1 MPNKDIF
8 TGSDASLV
16 LAVDDK
22 SAEEGKLADGLLN
35 EYELSSIVGELK
47 DVHISVQTDVR
58 AYHAIGQRHASQLR
72 TGNISVSG
80 NAERAHLNGALIR
93 LLLGDGASSP
103 PPTGGIVQPTFNMV
117 LNLKNPALPENSS
130 KLVLFG
136 VKFDSWNFALPEDD
150 FVMEEVSFRA
160 LRIAQEDSGN

>member
-22 SAEEGKLADGLLN
+22 SVAEGKLADDLLT
-35 EYELSSIVGELK
+35 EYELSSLVGELK
-47 DVHISVQTDVR
+47 DVKVNVQTDVR

-72 TGNISVSG
+72 TGNITVSG
-80 NAERAHLNGALIR
+80 SAERAHINGALIK
-93 LLLGDGASSP
+93 LLLGEGAGSP
-103 PPTGGIVQPTFNMV
+103 PPAGGIVQPTFNMV
-117 LNLKNPALPENSS
+117 LNLKNPALPENGS

-150 FVMEEVSFRA
+150 FVMEEVTFRA
-160 LRIAQEDSGN
+160 LRIAQEDAGN

>member
-22 SAEEGKLADGLLN
+22 SVEEGKLADGLLT

-47 DVHISVQTDVR
+47 DVHVSVQTDVR
-58 AYHAIGQRHASQLR
+58 PYHAIGQRHASQLR
-72 TGNISVSG
+72 TGNINVSG
-80 NAERAHLNGALIR
+80 SAERAHLNGALIR

-103 PPTGGIVQPTFNMV
+103 PPVGGIVQPTFNMV
-117 LNLKNPALPENSS
+117 LNLKNPALADTGS

-136 VKFDSWNFALPEDD
+136 VKFDSWNFNLPEDD
-150 FVMEEVSFRA
+150 FVMEAITFKA
-160 LRIAQEDSGN
+160 MRISQEDSGN